1 MFSRST
7 RIWSPPPPEA
17 MQQLTFTE
25 EIVLLALDDK
35 TGAQLPLPVTALGY
49 GLAGAVLA
57 DLAMAG
63 KIDTDAQQLTVLDP
77 SPTGDPLLDPWL
89 ALITAETNPRSV
101 AYWLSVLADRRQ
113 EIEQPALDRL
123 IARGILKRQ
132 DKKILWVIGLR
143 RYPTI
148 DGHERT
154 EVRTRLGQLILGE
167 DLPDPRDATLL
178 SLLRGC
184 RLTDNI
190 FDGPEFSARDE
201 RMATLAKMDL
211 VGREVAVATTEAIAA
226 LSAAMIASVPHM

>member
-1 MFSRST
+1 MT
-7 RIWSPPPPEA
+7 PWNLQPPES
-17 MQQLTFTE
+17 MPQLTFTE

-35 TGAQLPLPVTALGY
+35 TGAQLHLPVTALNY

-57 DLAMAG
+57 DLAWAG
-63 KIDTDAQQLTVLDP
+63 KIDTDQERLTILDP

-89 ALITAETNPRSV
+89 ALIASEKNVHSV
-101 AYWLSVLADRRQ
+101 AHWLSVLADRQ
-113 EIEQPALDRL
+113 KEIEQPALDRL
-123 IARGILKRQ
+123 IDRGILKRQ

-143 RYPTI
+143 RYPTV

-167 DLPDPRDATLL
+167 DLPDPRDAMLI

-190 FDGPEFSARDE
+190 FQGPEFASRGE
-201 RMATLAKMDL
+201 RLATLAKMDL
-211 VGREVAVATTEAIAA
+211 VGREVASATTNAII
-226 LSAAMIASVPHM
+226 SFTTAMHASVPHM

>member
-1 MFSRST
+1 
-7 RIWSPPPPEA
+7 

-57 DLAMAG
+57 DLAVAG
-63 KIDTDAQQLTVLDP
+63 KIDTDAKQLTVLSR

-89 ALITAETNPRSV
+89 ELIAADKTVHPV
-101 AYWLSVLADRRQ
+101 AYWLQVLFDRAR
-113 EIEQPALDRL
+113 EIEQPALDSL
-123 IARGILKRQ
+123 IERGILKRQ

-143 RYPTI
+143 RYPTV

-167 DLPDPRDATLL
+167 DLPDPRDAILI

-184 RLTDNI
+184 RLTDRI
-190 FDGPEFSARDE
+190 FSGPEFAARDQ
-201 RMATLAKMDL
+201 RLATLAKMDL
-211 VGREVAVATTEAIAA
+211 VGREVASATTEAITT
-226 LSAAMIASVPHM
+226 LSAAMNASVPHM

>member
-1 MFSRST
+1 
-7 RIWSPPPPEA
+7 

-57 DLAMAG
+57 DLAVAG
-63 KIDTDAQQLTVLDP
+63 KIDTDAKQLTVLDP

-89 ALITAETNPRSV
+89 ELIAADKTVHPV
-101 AYWLSVLADRRQ
+101 AYWLQVLFDRAR

-123 IARGILKRQ
+123 IERGILKRQ

-143 RYPTI
+143 RYPTV

-154 EVRTRLGQLILGE
+154 EVRTRLGQLILGD
-167 DLPDPRDATLL
+167 DLPDPRDAILI
-178 SLLRGC
+178 SLLRGS
-184 RLTDNI
+184 RLTDRI
-190 FDGPEFSARDE
+190 FSGPEFAARDQ
-201 RMATLAKMDL
+201 RLATLAKMDL
-211 VGREVAVATTEAIAA
+211 VGREVASATTEAITT
-226 LSAAMIASVPHM
+226 LSAAMNASVPHM

>member
-1 MFSRST
+1 
-7 RIWSPPPPEA
+7 

-57 DLAMAG
+57 DLAVAG
-63 KIDTDAQQLTVLDP
+63 KIDTDAKQLTVLSR

-89 ALITAETNPRSV
+89 ELIAADKTVHPV
-101 AYWLSVLADRRQ
+101 AYWLQVLFDRAR
-113 EIEQPALDRL
+113 EIEQPALDSL
-123 IARGILKRQ
+123 IERGILKRQ

-143 RYPTI
+143 RYPTV

-154 EVRTRLGQLILGE
+154 EVRTRLGQLILSE
-167 DLPDPRDATLL
+167 DLPDPRDAILI

-184 RLTDNI
+184 RLTDRI
-190 FDGPEFSARDE
+190 FSGPEFAARDQ
-201 RMATLAKMDL
+201 RLATLAKMDL
-211 VGREVAVATTEAIAA
+211 VGREVASATTEAITT
-226 LSAAMIASVPHM
+226 LSAAMNASVPHM

>member
-1 MFSRST
+1 
-7 RIWSPPPPEA
+7 

-57 DLAMAG
+57 DLAVAG
-63 KIDTDAQQLTVLDP
+63 KIDTDAKQLTVLSR

-89 ALITAETNPRSV
+89 ELIAADKTVHPV
-101 AYWLSVLADRRQ
+101 AYWLQVLFDRAR

-123 IARGILKRQ
+123 IERGILKRQ

-143 RYPTI
+143 RYPTVN
-148 DGHERT
+148 GHERT

-167 DLPDPRDATLL
+167 DLPDPRDAILI

-184 RLTDNI
+184 RLTDRI
-190 FDGPEFSARDE
+190 FSGPEFAARDQ
-201 RMATLAKMDL
+201 RLATLAKMDL
-211 VGREVAVATTEAIAA
+211 VGREVASATTEAITT
-226 LSAAMIASVPHM
+226 LSAAMNASVPHM

>member
-1 MFSRST
+1 
-7 RIWSPPPPEA
+7 

-57 DLAMAG
+57 DLAVAG
-63 KIDTDAQQLTVLDP
+63 KIDTDAKQLTVLSR

-89 ALITAETNPRSV
+89 ELIAADKTVHPV
-101 AYWLSVLADRRQ
+101 AYWLQVLFDRAR

-123 IARGILKRQ
+123 VERGILKRQ
-132 DKKILWVIGLR
+132 DKQILWVIGLR
-143 RYPTI
+143 RYPTVN
-148 DGHERT
+148 GHERT

-167 DLPDPRDATLL
+167 DLPDPRDAILI

-184 RLTDNI
+184 RLTDRI
-190 FDGPEFSARDE
+190 FSGPEFAARDQ
-201 RMATLAKMDL
+201 RLATLAKMDL
-211 VGREVAVATTEAIAA
+211 VGREVASATTEAITT
-226 LSAAMIASVPHM
+226 LSAAMNASVPHM

>member
-1 MFSRST
+1 
-7 RIWSPPPPEA
+7 

-57 DLAMAG
+57 DLAVAG
-63 KIDTDAQQLTVLDP
+63 KIDTDAKQLTFLDS

-89 ALITAETNPRSV
+89 ELIAADKTVHPV
-101 AYWLSVLADRRQ
+101 AYWLQVLFDRAR

-123 IARGILKRQ
+123 IERGILKRQ

-143 RYPTI
+143 RYPTV

-154 EVRTRLGQLILGE
+154 EVRTRLGQLILSE
-167 DLPDPRDATLL
+167 DLPDPRDAILI

-184 RLTDNI
+184 RLTDRI
-190 FDGPEFSARDE
+190 FSGPEFAARDQ
-201 RMATLAKMDL
+201 RLATLAKMDL
-211 VGREVAVATTEAIAA
+211 VGREVASATTEAITT
-226 LSAAMIASVPHM
+226 LSAAMNASVPHM

>member
-1 MFSRST
+1 M
-7 RIWSPPPPEA
+7 IPWSPPPPEA
-17 MQQLTFTE
+17 MTQLTFTE

-35 TGAQLPLPVTALGY
+35 TGAQLHLPVTALSY

-57 DLAMAG
+57 DLAVAG
-63 KIDTDAQQLTVLDP
+63 KIDTDSERLTVLDS

-89 ALITAETNPRSV
+89 ALIAAETKVRSV
-101 AYWLSVLADRRQ
+101 AYWLSVLSDRRK

-123 IARGILKRQ
+123 LARGILRRQ

-143 RYPTI
+143 RYPTV

-167 DLPDPRDATLL
+167 DLPDPRDAMLI

-184 RLTDNI
+184 HLTDHI
-190 FDGPEFSARDE
+190 FDGPEFAARE
-201 RMATLAKMDL
+201 QRLATLAKMDL
-211 VGREVAVATTEAIAA
+211 VGREVATATSEAIIA
-226 LSAAMIASVPHM
+226 LSSAMNASVPHM

>member
-1 MFSRST
+1 
-7 RIWSPPPPEA
+7 

-57 DLAMAG
+57 DLAVAG
-63 KIDTDAQQLTVLDP
+63 KIDTDAKQLTVLDS

-89 ALITAETNPRSV
+89 ELIAADKTVHPV
-101 AYWLSVLADRRQ
+101 AYWLQVLFDRAR

-123 IARGILKRQ
+123 IERGILKRQ

-143 RYPTI
+143 RYPTV

-167 DLPDPRDATLL
+167 DLPDPRDAILI
-178 SLLRGC
+178 SLLRGS
-184 RLTDNI
+184 RLTDRI
-190 FDGPEFSARDE
+190 FSGTEFAARDQ
-201 RMATLAKMDL
+201 RLATLAKMDL
-211 VGREVAVATTEAIAA
+211 VGREVASATTEAITT
-226 LSAAMIASVPHM
+226 LSAAMNASVPHM